1 MKLDKAAL
9 LAALRAQIAADLD
22 ALVASQKQA
31 HEGATHEE
39 ARPESDKDTRATEAS
54 YVARGLAERVRSL
67 ELAVHRLA
75 SFELRDF
82 GPDAAIA
89 TGALIHVEDQDG
101 EHHYFVAPA
110 GGGLT
115 ITHDGVTVGIITP
128 RSPLGQALLGA
139 RTDDDL
145 DLDTPRGLRQ
155 LTVLAVR

>member
-1 MKLDKAAL
+1 MPLDKHAL

-22 ALVASQKQA
+22 ALVSSQKRA

-67 ELAVHRLA
+67 ELAARRLA
-75 SFELRDF
+75 SFALRDF
-82 GPDAAIA
+82 GPDEPIR
-89 TGALIHVEDQDG
+89 TGALIHVEDQGG
-101 EHHYFVAPA
+101 EHHYFMAPA

-115 ITHDGVTVGIITP
+115 ITLAGQAVGIITP

-145 DLDTPRGLRQ
+145 ELETPRGPRE
-155 LTVLAVR
+155 LTVLAVT